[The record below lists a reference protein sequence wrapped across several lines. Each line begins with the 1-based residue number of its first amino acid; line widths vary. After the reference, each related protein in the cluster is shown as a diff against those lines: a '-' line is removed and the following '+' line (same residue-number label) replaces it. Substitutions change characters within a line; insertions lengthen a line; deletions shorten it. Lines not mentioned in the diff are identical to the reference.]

1 MIPTTKLPYIVR
13 LFIFQTRI
21 LPFFT
26 FCPSDITIVTT
37 EYEKR
42 LIWEEPR
49 VKDNDDLFPK
59 IRADKVPGSIFK
71 VPGSYEIMYS
81 VTDRSGNE
89 AKCIFRITL
98 KSK

>member
-1 MIPTTKLPYIVR
+1 MYFFILCDRYISDTDPPV
-13 LFIFQTRI
+13 FM
-21 LPFFT
+21 
-26 FCPSDITIVTT
+26 FCPSDITIETT

-59 IRADKVPGSIFK
+59 IRADKVPGTFFT

-81 VTDRSGNE
+81 ATDRSGNE
-89 AKCIFRITL
+89 AKCY
-98 KSK
+98 